1 MKKII
6 YVGLIALLMA
16 CGSKK
21 TVTENKQ
28 DSTSTQVP
36 SEQVNSQVESSLS
49 PLTEITADNAK
60 SVTSFENTPESVVT
74 YFFASKIRTDNE
86 WEKVCLPKE
95 KRSDKF
101 TRGLKE
107 YDSWIF
113 TKYKYVDTKEFEKNK
128 LWVKIY
134 MEITFKGDSD
144 SGEDEVTVEL
154 VDGKWLITEVP
165 T

>member
-1 MKKII
+1 MGK
-6 YVGLIALLMA
+6 GLFT
-16 CGSKK
+16 K
-21 TVTENKQ
+21 
-28 DSTSTQVP
+28 
-36 SEQVNSQVESSLS
+36 
-49 PLTEITADNAK
+49 
-60 SVTSFENTPESVVT
+60 
-74 YFFASKIRTDNE
+74 R
-86 WEKVCLPKE
+86 
-95 KRSDKF
+95 KRSDKL

-107 YDSWIF
+107 YDSWVF

-154 VDGKWLITEVP
+154 VDGKWMITEVP